1 MQKNNR
7 NKWQGIDFVLALLL
21 MGQGLSIAAEEQA
34 QKEPLPADRTPAM
47 EDKREPKK
55 PLKAPPPFVPTEEI
69 SADNAVSFPTDI

>member
-7 NKWQGIDFVLALLL
+7 NKRQGQGFVLALLL
-21 MGQGLSIAAEEQA
+21 VGQGLSMAAEEQT
-34 QKEPLPADRTPAM
+34 QKVQLPADRTPAV
-47 EDKREPKK
+47 EDKGEPKK